1 MAGPEE
7 QREFRLGWSLW
18 RRAHQAVAKRC
29 HTAKRDLHL
38 RARVPGD
45 FAQAPEPAAT
55 AIALLAPMP
64 SRLTDVQWA
73 RIEALVPQNGGRG
86 RRWRDHRTVIDGML
100 WVHASGAASWRD
112 LPEEEFGP
120 WQTIYDRYNRWR
132 KEGLWQQ
139 IVEVLRCQR

>member
-1 MAGPEE
+1 MV
-7 QREFRLGWSLW
+7 
-18 RRAHQAVAKRC
+18 AVAQGPSGGCQALPYR
-29 HTAKRDLHL
+29 AKRDLLL

-45 FAQAPEPAAT
+45 YFAQPEPAAK
-55 AIALLAPMP
+55 AMPLLALMP

-100 WVHASGAASWRD
+100 WVHASGASWRE

-120 WQTIYDRYNRWR
+120 RQTIYDTDRDH
-132 KEGLWQQ
+132 
-139 IVEVLRCQR
+139 